1 MRFSEI
7 TKALKE
13 LSGISSNLQKLEW
26 LKNHDDEDLKNVF
39 KFYFD
44 SSKVT
49 GIAEKK
55 FDKQSRFPI
64 LEGYFTT
71 CDQKT
76 FDDVIRYLDF
86 HNTGKD
92 EDIETVKYYMSHIC
106 STDEEKE
113 CFKKLVCKNYPM
125 GIDYKTINKVY
136 PNLIPSYEVMLADKY
151 LDLNENK
158 KAKLFAKGREFCI
171 QEKLDG
177 FRCTAWK
184 ENGNVKLISRQGKLI
199 EGLVDIENAIKNLS
213 LYNFVLDGELLLTDR
228 GNIPSKEQYK
238 ATSKIVST
246 KDKEKHGITFNVFDL
261 ISTGEWND
269 KECLGDYLFR
279 YEHLQ
284 RLIFSENKSSSLELV
299 ENIYIGNDV
308 SQIDKYLSEAKE
320 KGWEGIMVRFMDS
333 KYEWKRSSNLLKV
346 KPFLEMD
353 MEIIGY
359 EEGTNSNKGRLG
371 ALICEIEH
379 PKLGHIEAKV
389 GSGYSE
395 DERIRLWDIKK
406 ELIGRV
412 ISVQYFEQTEN
423 ASTHVK
429 SLRFPVF
436 LELKEEGQLPNN

>member
-1 MRFSEI
+1 MKFSEI

-55 FDKQSRFPI
+55 FDKEISNIF
-64 LEGYFTT
+64 GVCFGT
-71 CDQKT
+71 CDVKT

-86 HNTGKD
+86 RHTGT
-92 EDIETVKYYMSHIC
+92 DIDILNIKSLMNDIC

-125 GIDYKTINKVY
+125 GVDYKTINKVF

-158 KAKLFAKGREFCI
+158 KAKLFTKGRKFCI

-199 EGLVDIENAIKNLS
+199 EDLVDIEDSIKNIPID
-213 LYNFVLDGELLLTDR
+213 NFILDGELLLTQR
-228 GNIPSKEQYK
+228 KLVPSKLQYK
-238 ATSKIVST
+238 KTSKIVST
-246 KDKEKHGITFNVFDL
+246 KDKKKHGITLNVFD
-261 ISTGEWND
+261 IIGIPTWN
-269 KECLGDYLFR
+269 KKSNSMSYESR
-279 YEHLQ
+279 YTD
-284 RLIFSENKSSSLELV
+284 LIFNIGISLEPYIHVV
-299 ENIYIGNDV
+299 ENIYVGDDV
-308 SQIDKYLSEAKE
+308 SQIDKYLIKAKE
-320 KGWEGIMVRFMDS
+320 KRWEGIMVRFMDS

-353 MEIIGY
+353 MEIVGY

-371 ALICEIEH
+371 ALICEVNH
-379 PKLGHIEAKV
+379 PQYGKIKTKV
-389 GSGYSE
+389 GGGFAE
-395 DERIRLWDIKK
+395 FERIAFWNMKD
-406 ELIGRV
+406 ELIGRIV
-412 ISVQYFEQTEN
+412 SVQYFEVTQNTT
-423 ASTHVK
+423 THEY
-429 SLRFPVF
+429 SLRFPEF
-436 LELKEEGQLPNN
+436 LELKDKGQKPNN

>member
-55 FDKQSRFPI
+55 FDKPTSNMSDD
-64 LEGYFTT
+64 FTT
-71 CDQKT
+71 CDVKT
-76 FDDVIRYLDF
+76 FDNVIRYLDF
-86 HNTGKD
+86 HHTGTD
-92 EDIETVKYYMSHIC
+92 VDILNIKSLMNEIC

-125 GIDYKTINKVY
+125 GVDYKTINKVF

-158 KAKLFAKGREFCI
+158 KAKLFTKGRKFCI

-184 ENGNVKLISRQGKLI
+184 ENGSVKLISRQGKLI

-228 GNIPSKEQYK
+228 ENIPSKEQYK

-261 ISTGEWND
+261 ISVDEWDN
-269 KECLGDYLFR
+269 KECLGDYSFR

-284 RLIFSENKSSSLELV
+284 RLIFSENKSPSLKIV
-299 ENIYIGNDV
+299 ENIYIGDDV
-308 SQIDKYLSEAKE
+308 SKIDKYLIDAKE

-353 MEIIGY
+353 MEIVGY

-371 ALICEIEH
+371 ALICEVNH
-379 PKLGHIEAKV
+379 PQYGKIKTKV
-389 GSGYSE
+389 GGGFAE
-395 DERIRLWDIKK
+395 FERIAFWNMKD
-406 ELIGRV
+406 ELIGRIV
-412 ISVQYFEQTEN
+412 SVQYFEVTQNT
-423 ASTHVK
+423 ATHEY
-429 SLRFPVF
+429 SLRFPEF
-436 LELKEEGQLPNN
+436 LELKAKGQSLNN

>member
-1 MRFSEI
+1 MKFKTICKVLNKINSI
-7 TKALKE
+7 
-13 LSGISSNLQKLEW
+13 SGINEKIALIKSVE
-26 LKNHDDEDLKNVF
+26 DEDLKEVY
-39 KFYFD
+39 KWLFD
-44 SSKVT
+44 NSRIS

-55 FDKQSRFPI
+55 FEKDYGFELAGDFR
-64 LEGYFTT
+64 T

-76 FDDVIRYLDF
+76 IVDVFRYLDF
-86 HNTGKD
+86 HHTGASKD
-92 EDIETVKYYMSHIC
+92 VIEVKDLMNKIC

-125 GIDYKTINKVY
+125 GIDYKTINKVF

-228 GNIPSKEQYK
+228 ENIPSKEQYK

-346 KPFLEMD
+346 KSFLEMD
-353 MEIIGY
+353 MRIIGL

-371 ALICEIEH
+371 ALICEVNH
-379 PKLGHIEAKV
+379 PQYGKIKTKV
-389 GSGYSE
+389 GGGFAE
-395 DERIRLWDIKK
+395 FERIAFWDMKD
-406 ELIGRV
+406 ELIGRIV
-412 ISVQYFEQTEN
+412 SVQYFEVTQNTTTNEY
-423 ASTHVK
+423 
-429 SLRFPVF
+429 SLRFPEF
-436 LELKEEGQLPNN
+436 LELKPIGQEINN

>member
-1 MRFSEI
+1 MKFSEI

-26 LKNHDDEDLKNVF
+26 LKNHDDEDLKNIF

-55 FDKQSRFPI
+55 FDKQSRFPM
-64 LEGYFTT
+64 LEGDFTT

-125 GIDYKTINKVY
+125 GVDYKTINKVF

-177 FRCTAWK
+177 FRCTVWK
-184 ENGNVKLISRQGKLI
+184 SDAGVKFISRQGKLI
-199 EGLVDIENAIKNLS
+199 EGLVDIEKEIKEI
-213 LYNFVLDGELLLTDR
+213 YKTNFIIDGELLLTDR
-228 GNIPSKEQYK
+228 ENIPSKEQYK

-246 KDKEKHGITFNVFDL
+246 KDKEKHGITLNAFDL
-261 ISTGEWND
+261 ISITEWECKKSIMKYYERYRLLND
-269 KECLGDYLFR
+269 FISKDF
-279 YEHLQ
+279 
-284 RLIFSENKSSSLELV
+284 KSIKV
-299 ENIYIGNDV
+299 VQDIYVGSDV
-308 SQIDKYLSEAKE
+308 SQIEKYLSEAKE

-353 MEIIGY
+353 MKIIGL

-371 ALICEIEH
+371 ALICEVEH
-379 PKLGHIEAKV
+379 PKYGKIRTKV
-389 GSGYSE
+389 GGGFTDE
-395 DERIRLWDIKK
+395 ERIRFWNPQVNMYN
-406 ELIGRV
+406 RV
-412 ISVQYFEQTEN
+412 VSVQYFEVTQNTTTGEY
-423 ASTHVK
+423 
-429 SLRFPVF
+429 SLRFPEF
-436 LELKEEGQLPNN
+436 LELKPIGQEINN

>member
-1 MRFSEI
+1 MTFSEI

-26 LKNHDDEDLKNVF
+26 LKNHNDEDLKNVF
-39 KFYFD
+39 KWYFD

-55 FDKQSRFPI
+55 FDKQSIFPM
-64 LEGYFTT
+64 LEGDFTT

-92 EDIETVKYYMSHIC
+92 EDIETVKYYMSDIC
-106 STDEEKE
+106 STNEEKE

-125 GIDYKTINKVY
+125 GVDYKTINKVF

-158 KAKLFAKGREFCI
+158 KAKLFSKGREFCI

-199 EGLVDIENAIKNLS
+199 TGLVDVEKAIKKIP
-213 LYNFVLDGELLLTDR
+213 YDYFVLDGELLLTDR
-228 GNIPSKEQYK
+228 ENVPSKMQYK

-246 KDKEKHGITFNVFDL
+246 KDEEKHGITLNVFDM
-261 ISTGEWND
+261 ISVKEWNS
-269 KECLGDYLFR
+269 KNCKINYEIR
-279 YEHLQ
+279 YSQLC
-284 RLIFSENKSSSLELV
+284 ELLKNHNSDLSIV
-299 ENIYIGNDV
+299 PNIVVTDDV
-308 SQIDKYLSEAKE
+308 SQIEKYLSEAKE

-353 MEIIGY
+353 MRIIGL

-371 ALICEIEH
+371 ALICEVEH
-379 PKLGHIEAKV
+379 PEYGKIKTKIGGGFAEF
-389 GSGYSE
+389 
-395 DERIRLWDIKK
+395 ERIAFWDMKD
-406 ELIGRV
+406 ELIGRIV
-412 ISVQYFEQTEN
+412 SVQYFEVTQNTTTGEY
-423 ASTHVK
+423 
-429 SLRFPVF
+429 SLRFPEF
-436 LELKEEGQLPNN
+436 LELKPIGQEINN

>member
-55 FDKQSRFPI
+55 FDKQSRFPM
-64 LEGYFTT
+64 LEGDFTT

-125 GIDYKTINKVY
+125 GVDYKTINKVF

-158 KAKLFAKGREFCI
+158 KAKLFTKGRKFCI

-199 EGLVDIENAIKNLS
+199 EGLVDIETYLKRIELD
-213 LYNFVLDGELLLTDR
+213 NFILDGELLLTNR
-228 GNIPSKEQYK
+228 ENVPSKEQYK

-246 KDKEKHGITFNVFDL
+246 KDKEKHGITLNIFDMISIWEWKEKNCMKDYDRRYFNLETF
-261 ISTGEWND
+261 IGTE
-269 KECLGDYLFR
+269 
-279 YEHLQ
+279 
-284 RLIFSENKSSSLELV
+284 SEPFLHVV

-308 SQIDKYLSEAKE
+308 SKIDKYLIEAKE

-353 MEIIGY
+353 MEIVGY

-371 ALICEIEH
+371 ALICEVNH
-379 PKLGHIEAKV
+379 PQYGKIKTKV
-389 GSGYSE
+389 GGGFAE
-395 DERIRLWDIKK
+395 FERIAFWNMKD

-412 ISVQYFEQTEN
+412 VSVQYFEVTQNTT
-423 ASTHVK
+423 THEY
-429 SLRFPVF
+429 SLRFPEF
-436 LELKEEGQLPNN
+436 LELKAKGQKINN

>member
-26 LKNHDDEDLKNVF
+26 LKNHNDEDLKNIF

-55 FDKQSRFPI
+55 FDKVIPDMLGMDF
-64 LEGYFTT
+64 GT
-71 CDQKT
+71 CDVKT
-76 FDDVIRYLDF
+76 FDNVITYLDF
-86 HNTGKD
+86 HHTGTD
-92 EDIETVKYYMSHIC
+92 VDIVNIKSLMNEIC

-125 GIDYKTINKVY
+125 GVDYKTINKVF

-158 KAKLFAKGREFCI
+158 KAKLFSKGREFCI

-184 ENGNVKLISRQGKLI
+184 ENGVVKLISRQGRLI

-213 LYNFVLDGELLLTDR
+213 LYNFVLDGELLLTHR
-228 GNIPSKEQYK
+228 ENIPSKEQYK

-269 KECLGDYLFR
+269 KECLGDYSFR

-284 RLIFSENKSSSLELV
+284 RLIFSENKSPSLKLV
-299 ENIYIGNDV
+299 KNIYIGNDV
-308 SQIDKYLSEAKE
+308 SKIDKYLSQAKE

-353 MEIIGY
+353 MKIIGL

-371 ALICEIEH
+371 ALICEVEH
-379 PKLGHIEAKV
+379 PKYGKIRTKV
-389 GSGYSE
+389 GGGFTDE
-395 DERIRLWDIKK
+395 ERIRFWNPQVNMYN
-406 ELIGRV
+406 RV
-412 ISVQYFEQTEN
+412 VSVQYFEVTQNTTTGEY
-423 ASTHVK
+423 
-429 SLRFPVF
+429 SLRFPEF
-436 LELKEEGQLPNN
+436 LELKPIGQEINN